1 MKYAIAIIPEN
12 KEIALKVLDSLGGDE
27 ILFSFPPT
35 VQYRDIT
42 IYSIPV
48 LNQQGVLNKQKFFIC
63 TDTDIVEIEGIA
75 LVPVNSKEEG
85 KKKIA
90 ALEQIIVWQNGE

>member
-12 KEIALKVLDSLGGDE
+12 REIALKILDSLGGDE

-35 VQYRDIT
+35 VQYRDIA

-48 LNQQGVLNKQKFFIC
+48 MNQDGMRSKHKFFIC

-75 LVPVNSKEEG
+75 LVPINSKEEG
-85 KKKIA
+85 ERKIA
-90 ALEQIIVWQNGE
+90 TLEKIIVWQNG